1 MYIYLY
7 YIYINIHIYVYIKSH
22 VCFKFVVKNLYYN
35 DINTFFSNDEMQRQ
49 SAPLLFSFS

>member
-22 VCFKFVVKNLYYN
+22 VWFKFVVKNLYYN
-35 DINTFFSNDEMQRQ
+35 DINTFFSNDEMRRQ